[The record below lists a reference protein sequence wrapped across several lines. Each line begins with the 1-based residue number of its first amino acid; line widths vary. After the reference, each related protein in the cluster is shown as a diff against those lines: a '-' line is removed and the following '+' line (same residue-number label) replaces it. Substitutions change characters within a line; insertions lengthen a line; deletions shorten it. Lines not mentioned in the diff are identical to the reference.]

1 MNKIIPEKL
10 KFGDEIRIIAPS
22 RSMNILKEDV
32 IKIAKSRL
40 EDLGFKV
47 SFGKNVKNSINN
59 DYKCASVEDRVNDL
73 HDAFTDKNVKAILT
87 VIGGYNVNQILD
99 EIDYNLIKNN
109 PKILCGF
116 SDITALTNAIYTKT
130 GLVTYSGVHFSSFG
144 MKYGFE
150 YSLEY
155 FRRMFLTN
163 EWIQIKSSK
172 EWSNDLW
179 FSNQENRMFE
189 KNEGMQII
197 YEGKAEGKIIGGN
210 LCTLNLLQG
219 TEYMPDINDSIL
231 FIEDDGLVGKE
242 FVREFDRDLQSLLHA
257 TKEKNIKGI
266 VIGRAEKV
274 SEMNYD
280 KWVNIL
286 ETKKQLEN
294 IPIIINA
301 NFGHTTPIFTFPIGG
316 NAKLIIENN
325 KIDLKIKD

>member
-1 MNKIIPEKL
+1 MNKIIPSKL
-10 KFGDEIRIIAPS
+10 KIGDEIRVIAPS
-22 RSMNILKEDV
+22 ISMSILKED
-32 IKIAKSRL
+32 IIEIAKSRL

-47 SFGKNVKNSINN
+47 SFGKNVMNSINN
-59 DYKCASVEDRVNDL
+59 DYKCASVEDRVSDL
-73 HDAFTDKNVKAILT
+73 HDAFADNNVKAILT

-99 EIDYNLIKNN
+99 EIDYNLMKNN

-116 SDITALTNAIYTKT
+116 SDITALTNAIYAKT

-155 FRRMFLTN
+155 FKKMFL
-163 EWIQIKSSK
+163 EDKWIQINSSE
-172 EWSNDLW
+172 EWSNDSW
-179 FSNQENRMFE
+179 FSNQENRTSE
-189 KNEGMQII
+189 KNEGMQIFS
-197 YEGKAEGKIIGGN
+197 EGKAEGKIIGGN

-219 TEYMPDINDSIL
+219 TEYMPDIDNSIL

-242 FVREFDRDLQSLLHA
+242 FVREFDRDLQSLLHTA
-257 TKEKNIKGI
+257 KEKNIKGI

-280 KWVNIL
+280 KWTNIL
-286 ETKKQLEN
+286 KTKKQLKR

-316 NAKLIIENN
+316 NAKLVAKNN

>member
-189 KNEGMQII
+189 KM
-197 YEGKAEGKIIGGN
+197 KVCK
-210 LCTLNLLQG
+210 
-219 TEYMPDINDSIL
+219 L
-231 FIEDDGLVGKE
+231 FM
-242 FVREFDRDLQSLLHA
+242 
-257 TKEKNIKGI
+257 KEKLK
-266 VIGRAEKV
+266 EK
-274 SEMNYD
+274 
-280 KWVNIL
+280 
-286 ETKKQLEN
+286 
-294 IPIIINA
+294 
-301 NFGHTTPIFTFPIGG
+301 
-316 NAKLIIENN
+316 
-325 KIDLKIKD
+325 

>member
-1 MNKIIPEKL
+1 M
-10 KFGDEIRIIAPS
+10 S
-22 RSMNILKEDV
+22 ILKEDV

-40 EDLGFKV
+40 EDLDFKV
-47 SFGKNVKNSINN
+47 SFGKNVKKSINN
-59 DYKCASVEDRVNDL
+59 DYKCASIEDRVSDL

-116 SDITALTNAIYTKT
+116 SDITALTNAIYAKT
-130 GLVTYSGVHFSSFG
+130 GLITYSGVHFSSFG

-155 FRRMFLTN
+155 FKKMFLEN
-163 EWIQIKSSK
+163 EWIQIDSSK
-172 EWSNDLW
+172 EWSNDSW
-179 FSNQENRMFE
+179 FSNQENRNFE

-197 YEGKAEGKIIGGN
+197 TEGKAKGKIIGGN

-219 TEYMPDINDSIL
+219 TEYMPDIDNSIL

-242 FVREFDRDLQSLLHA
+242 FVREFDRDLQSLLHSA
-257 TKEKNIKGI
+257 KHKNIKGI

-274 SEMNYD
+274 SEMNYE

-286 ETKKQLEN
+286 KTKKQLKN

-301 NFGHTTPIFTFPIGG
+301 NFGHTTPIFTFPVGG
-316 NAKLIIENN
+316 KAKLLIENN